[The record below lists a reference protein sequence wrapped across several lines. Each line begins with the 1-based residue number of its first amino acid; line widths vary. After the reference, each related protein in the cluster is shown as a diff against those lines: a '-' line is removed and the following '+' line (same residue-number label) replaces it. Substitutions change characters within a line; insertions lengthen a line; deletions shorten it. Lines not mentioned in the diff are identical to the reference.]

1 MAIIKMEMTEYNSM
15 VESIKSLELTKSSN
29 LEDIKELKSNI
40 IDQKKEFS
48 DYQTNSGKTVRV
60 ITETRNEEILLQ
72 IRPRYDW
79 RHQLIHHLNS
89 HFTDHEILDTIQRE
103 LFTKTHAIDHPVQ
116 TIETFGLDEYIDKIK
131 SDYHE
136 QLDRDTREKLEKLD
150 ILNPQLKELHTEV
163 NDLKRTR
170 TSLEKSLETF
180 EEISEKLEYTQDQL
194 DIYDE
199 TFRNLKGSG
208 FFGKLKFLNFI
219 DAVKLPEPSVILNYF
234 KQTR

>member
-1 MAIIKMEMTEYNSM
+1 MATIKMEMSEYNSV

-29 LEDIKELKSNI
+29 LEDIKELKSTI

-48 DYQTNSGKTVRV
+48 DYQINSGKTVRV
-60 ITETRNEEILLQ
+60 ITENRTEEMLMI
-72 IRPRYDW
+72 IRPKYDW
-79 RHQLIHHLNS
+79 RHQLIHMLQS
-89 HFTDHEILDTIQRE
+89 HRSDSEILESMQRE

-136 QLDRDTREKLEKLD
+136 QLDRETREKLEKLYVLD
-150 ILNPQLKELHTEV
+150 PQLKELHTEV

-180 EEISEKLEYTQDQL
+180 DTNVEKLKHLETQL
-194 DIYDE
+194 ETYDGV
-199 TFRNLKGSG
+199 FRNLKGSS
-208 FFGKLKFLNFI
+208 FFGKLMFVNFVNS
-219 DAVKLPEPSVILNYF
+219 VKLPPIKAALSYF
-234 KQTR
+234 TKNR